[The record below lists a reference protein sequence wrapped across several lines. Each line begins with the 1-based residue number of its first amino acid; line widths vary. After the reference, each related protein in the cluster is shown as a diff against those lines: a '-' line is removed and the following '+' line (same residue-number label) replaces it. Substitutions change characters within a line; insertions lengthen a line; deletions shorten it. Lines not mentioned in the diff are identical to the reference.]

1 MFCNYFL
8 RRFNPLG
15 VDFSRNARLFF
26 NKYLHNT
33 KLKASMAIALTSRR
47 CGT

>member
-15 VDFSRNARLFF
+15 VDFSSNARLFF

-33 KLKASMAIALTSRR
+33 KLKASMAIALTGRR